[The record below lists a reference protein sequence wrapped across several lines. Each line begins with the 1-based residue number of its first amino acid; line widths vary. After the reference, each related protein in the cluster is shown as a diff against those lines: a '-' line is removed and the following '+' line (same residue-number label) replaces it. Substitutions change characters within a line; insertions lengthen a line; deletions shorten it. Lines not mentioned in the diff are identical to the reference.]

1 MAKRIL
7 ILDDDKAVL
16 EALEAALEYANF
28 DVKTARESDDIFKDI
43 EEFNP
48 DLVLIDYLLR
58 GINGGEL
65 CHQIKSNSRTAQLPV
80 ILISAYPRVLLSLG
94 DYGCNAFMAKPFD
107 LSDLVS
113 QINNCIPADRP
124 VSLSNL

>member
-80 ILISAYPRVLLSLG
+80 ILISAYPRVLLSHPG
-94 DYGCNAFMAKPFD
+94 
-107 LSDLVS
+107 
-113 QINNCIPADRP
+113 
-124 VSLSNL
+124 

>member
-1 MAKRIL
+1 MAKKVL
-7 ILDDDKAVL
+7 VLDDDEAVL
-16 EALEAALEYANF
+16 EVLEAALEYANF
-28 DVKTARESDDIFKDI
+28 DVKTAGESNDIFKDI

-48 DLVLIDYLLR
+48 DVVLIDYLLR

-65 CHQIKSNSRTAQLPV
+65 CHQIKTNSKTAQLPV
-80 ILISAYPRVLLSLG
+80 ILLSAYPRVLLSLG

-113 QINNCIPADRP
+113 QINNCITEERSDHLQN
-124 VSLSNL
+124 S